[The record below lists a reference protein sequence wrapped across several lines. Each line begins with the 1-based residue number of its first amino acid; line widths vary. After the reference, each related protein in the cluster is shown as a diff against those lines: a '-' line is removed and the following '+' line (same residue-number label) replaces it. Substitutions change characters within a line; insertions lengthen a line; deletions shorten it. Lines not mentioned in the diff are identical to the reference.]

1 MHTAHDVFFFAPI
14 LDPKASAVG
23 TEKTAMVAQIDR
35 FDPDIQGR
43 GYFALYER
51 FKLIWAVKNLVIA
64 VFVVFHIKSLYSTK
78 IVE

>member
-1 MHTAHDVFFFAPI
+1 MHTAHDVFFLAPI
-14 LDPKASAVG
+14 LNPKASAVG

-51 FKLIWAVKNLVIA
+51 FELI
-64 VFVVFHIKSLYSTK
+64 
-78 IVE
+78 